1 MRILHKHASRTVLQ
15 LYTTCTRAA
24 VQEYSCA
31 PIIVCR
37 ALREVRV
44 FIRVRHEHVSSKVHI
59 TRWACT
65 AVHCTLQSCTR
76 KLHTVQLTVYYFRT
90 SEVLSYFRTKYS
102 GSIAGIVDVIL
113 RTCTAVHVPSYNVV
127 AVGRDNTSGSTQLH
141 TMLYFRK
148 YFRTFESTKVLLK
161 YFRTSVRSYVH
172 VALLRSQGFYLLRLI
187 VNELRVRVRVRAKRA
202 TYAYNVVHVALLK
215 KYFRTK
221 VLWKY

>member
-1 MRILHKHASRTVLQ
+1 MYNYRQNRGFMKPFYKRVRVLVYCMRILHKHASRTVLQ

-24 VQEYSCA
+24 VQEYSWA
-31 PIIVCR
+31 SIIVCR

-141 TMLYFRK
+141 TMLYT
-148 YFRTFESTKVLLK
+148 YSSPTCTFESTFVLSKVRK
-161 YFRTSVRSYVH
+161 YFWSTFVLPYV
-172 VALLRSQGFYLLRLI
+172 
-187 VNELRVRVRVRAKRA
+187 A
-202 TYAYNVVHVALLK
+202 TY
-215 KYFRTK
+215 T
-221 VLWKY
+221 